1 MKKILVT
8 GSDGFVGS
16 VLRRGLKAKGYD
28 VFGTVFMREAEADEV
43 RLDITRDGALQALP
57 QHAFDVVIHTVGIVD
72 QSAPKQLMYAV
83 NAEGTRRLLGWCKQV
98 GCGHFIQISSIGVYG
113 MRAMGENRTEAATP
127 TVGFLGVPYQ
137 KSKALAETY
146 VAASGLPYTI
156 VRLPAVIGAGD
167 TFFSP
172 TVISALREGHYFF
185 FGKRNLLVSLLFV
198 ENLPSMLLKVITK
211 GPCNDVF
218 NASCHD
224 VPWRELLAEYA
235 RCMGIQIEQRSLS
248 WEYALPHFNDKS
260 LMLLLSCAF
269 FGAHFP
275 SDKLR
280 KNYGWQPEHSW
291 QEGVR
296 KAVAGHLLCR
306 KI

>member
-1 MKKILVT
+1 MQKVLIT
-8 GSDGFVGS
+8 GTDGFVGS
-16 VLRRGLKAKGYD
+16 VLRKAFKAAGFK

-43 RLDITRDGALQALP
+43 RLDITRDGALKSLP

-72 QSAPKQLMYAV
+72 QTAPKALMYAV
-83 NAEGTRRLLGWCKQV
+83 NAEGTRKLLAWCKQV

-113 MRAMGENRTEAATP
+113 MRAMGKNRCEATTP

-137 KSKALAETY
+137 KSKALAESY
-146 VAASGLPYTI
+146 VAASGLPFTI

-172 TVISALREGHYFF
+172 TVKTALRDGHYFF
-185 FGKRNLLVSLLFV
+185 FGKKNLLVSVLYV
-198 ENLPSMLLKVITK
+198 ENLPSMLFKMIAK
-211 GPCNDVF
+211 GPSNDSF

-224 VPWRELLAEYA
+224 VSWRELVAEYA
-235 RCMGIQIEQRSLS
+235 RCMNINIDQRSLS
-248 WEYALPHFNDKS
+248 WEYALPRFNDKS
-260 LMLLLSCAF
+260 LMMLLSCAF

-275 SDKLR
+275 NDKLR
-280 KNYGWQPEHSW
+280 KSYGWKPEYSW

-296 KAVAGHLLCR
+296 KAVQGLPA
-306 KI
+306 